1 MSGKIDLL
9 IRGGKVYDG
18 EGGEAYRA
26 DIAVANDRIVS
37 VVRPPGSFK
46 GPAGLAIDAEGLS
59 VAPGFIDT
67 HGHSEFTLYADGRA
81 EGKLLQGI
89 TTEINGN
96 CGLSA
101 GPLYAAAFEHREAD
115 LAEAGINERWNT
127 LGEYLSLLEDRGIAL
142 NFATLV
148 GHGNVRASVIG
159 FSERSPDASEK
170 ERMCMLIRDSIGDG
184 AIGLSTGLI
193 YPPGIYSDTEELI
206 MLAGC
211 CSDLI
216 YTSHMRSEGNELLEA
231 VEEILMVG
239 KTSGISVHISHL
251 KTSGERNWHKAE
263 SAVSVIEKA
272 RGTGARVTCDR
283 YPYTAASTD
292 LDSVLPGWTYAGGA
306 GEELKRLHDTEMR
319 RTITRDI
326 MDAHPEGGYWDSVV
340 ISSVQHERNKW
351 MEGRAI
357 SRIAETVGKRPVDL
371 LLDVLIEDRLRTGA
385 IFHSMSEE
393 NLERFLSLPYVMIGS
408 DSASRSLDGPT
419 RKGKPHPR
427 GFGSFP
433 RFLGRYAGEGKNIS
447 LGEAIRRVTSL
458 PAETFGIRNRGLIR
472 DGLFADLVVF
482 DEERIIDR
490 ATFDEPFQA
499 PEGVHFVI
507 VNGRPA
513 VWEGAAAGAKEGKVL
528 RNGG

>member
-1 MSGKIDLL
+1 MSSKIDLI

-18 EGGEAYRA
+18 EGDEAYYA
-26 DIAVANDRIVS
+26 DIAVINDRIAS
-37 VVRPPGSFK
+37 VARPSGSLN
-46 GPAGLAIDAEGLS
+46 GQAGLVIGAEGLS
-59 VAPGFIDT
+59 VAPGFVDT

-101 GPLYAAAFEHREAD
+101 GPLYGAAFEHREAD
-115 LAEAGINERWNT
+115 LSEAGINERWNT
-127 LGEYLSLLEDRGIAL
+127 LGEYLLLLENRGIAA

-159 FSERSPDASEK
+159 FSERSPDTSEK
-170 ERMCMLIRDSIGDG
+170 GRMCMLVRNAIDDG

-216 YTSHMRSEGNELLEA
+216 YTSHMRSEGDELLEA
-231 VEEILMVG
+231 IEEILMVG
-239 KTSGISVHISHL
+239 KVSGISVHISHL

-263 SAVSVIEKA
+263 RAVFVIEKA
-272 RGTGARVTCDR
+272 RSTGARVTCDR

-292 LDSVLPGWTYAGGA
+292 LDSILPAWTYAGGTW
-306 GEELKRLHDTEMR
+306 EELKRLCDTGMR
-319 RTITRDI
+319 RVIVRDI
-326 MDAHPEGGYWDSVV
+326 LDAHPEGDYWDRVV
-340 ISSVQHERNKW
+340 ISSVQHEKNKW
-351 MEGRAI
+351 MEGKAI
-357 SRIAETVGKRPVDL
+357 SHIAEEVGKMPVDL
-371 LLDVLIEDRLRTGA
+371 LLDVLIEERLRTGA

-393 NLERFLSLPYVMIGS
+393 NLERFLSLPYMMIGS

-447 LGEAIRRVTSL
+447 LGEAVRRVTSL
-458 PAETFGIRNRGLIR
+458 PAETFGIRNRGLIK
-472 DGLFADLVVF
+472 DGFFADLVVF

-490 ATFDEPFQA
+490 ATFDEPFQG
-499 PEGVHFVI
+499 PEGIHFVI

-513 VWEGAAAGAKEGKVL
+513 VWEGAATGVKAGKVV